1 MDRLVIAFIVL
12 VIMLFVGIGIMMS
25 PKKITMTLTNQV
37 NNAILGPLMTLAS
50 ILFVTGLV
58 GLAVM
63 GFVVSKGQTTT
74 EMNT

>member
-1 MDRLVIAFIVL
+1 
-12 VIMLFVGIGIMMS
+12 MLFVGIGIMMS

-63 GFVVSKGQTTT
+63 GFVVSKGQTTK

>member
-63 GFVVSKGQTTT
+63 GFVVSKGQTTK